1 MTTHVLVP
9 VYSMRGHTLALA
21 RAVAAGAGDLADTEV
36 RLRRIAE
43 FAELR
48 AQMAGDETYQAVQRE
63 LDELGTAGMDDLRW
77 AHGIVW
83 GSPTRYGNMTAQM
96 KQLIDSTGELWMNGE
111 MENKVAGMFTST
123 ASIHGGQETTILASL
138 PPFLHLGMIV
148 VGVRYSQNLQLLTTE
163 GQGGS
168 PYGASTI
175 AGGDGSRRVTEP
187 ELATARSLGRR
198 VAEVAARV
206 KDLS

>member
-1 MTTHVLVP
+1 
-9 VYSMRGHTLALA
+9 
-21 RAVAAGAGDLADTEV
+21 
-36 RLRRIAE
+36 
-43 FAELR
+43 
-48 AQMAGDETYQAVQRE
+48 
-63 LDELGTAGMDDLRW
+63 
-77 AHGIVW
+77 
-83 GSPTRYGNMTAQM
+83 
-96 KQLIDSTGELWMNGE
+96 
-111 MENKVAGMFTST
+111 
-123 ASIHGGQETTILASL
+123 
-138 PPFLHLGMIV
+138 MIV

-175 AGGDGSRRVTEP
+175 AGGDGSRQVTEP

>member
-9 VYSMRGHTLALA
+9 VYSMQGHTLALA
-21 RAVAAGAGDLADTEV
+21 RAVAEGAGDLADTEV
-36 RLRRIAE
+36 RVRRIAE

-96 KQLIDSTGELWMNGE
+96 KQLIDATGELWKWRTRWRGCSPPPPR
-111 MENKVAGMFTST
+111 ST
-123 ASIHGGQETTILASL
+123 AA
-138 PPFLHLGMIV
+138 
-148 VGVRYSQNLQLLTTE
+148 
-163 GQGGS
+163 
-168 PYGASTI
+168 
-175 AGGDGSRRVTEP
+175 RRP
-187 ELATARSLGRR
+187 RSWRR
-198 VAEVAARV
+198 CRRFCTSA
-206 KDLS
+206 